1 MDSIPKYIEN
11 RHNPQKIKYR
21 TELLRPIL
29 EVTYGC
35 IVYQEQVMQ
44 IFRTLAGY
52 SLGRADIVR
61 RAMAKKKHDVMQ
73 KERQSFI
80 YGEKRT
86 RTAILYVT
94 APLQGASL
102 KRMPPRYSTK

>member
-35 IVYQEQVMQ
+35 IVYQ
-44 IFRTLAGY
+44 
-52 SLGRADIVR
+52 GR
-61 RAMAKKKHDVMQ
+61 
-73 KERQSFI
+73 SC
-80 YGEKRT
+80 
-86 RTAILYVT
+86 
-94 APLQGASL
+94 
-102 KRMPPRYSTK
+102 RYSALLQDIP